1 MLRDAIDRR
10 RHRGVEVMRPFILL
24 GLVVGQGESPPG
36 RPHHA
41 PLDHELSC
49 SLGVLLPRR
58 DHIFRSVVA
67 CLEHGIAARRQSWG
81 RK

>member
-1 MLRDAIDRR
+1 MLRDAINLG
-10 RHRGVEVMRPFILL
+10 RHRGVEVMRPFILS
-24 GLVVGQGESPPG
+24 LVVGQGESPPG

-41 PLDHELSC
+41 PLDHELSG

-58 DHIFRSVVA
+58 DHVFRSVDA
-67 CLEHGIAARRQSWG
+67 CLEHGIAARRQSRG